1 MPVYNKVKYNTLP
14 QQVKENVQRIKELE
28 ARIEYL
34 EAIIEANNLTLNP

>member
-1 MPVYNKVKYNTLP
+1 MAIYNNIKYNTLP
-14 QQVKENVQRIKELE
+14 QQVGNNKKKIEELE